1 MRFDLLIKG
10 GEVVDP
16 GAGQVD
22 KFDVAINRNRISAVD
37 SNIPV
42 ESAFRVIDASG
53 QFVTPGLID
62 LHTHVYHGVGV
73 YGIYADSVAS
83 RSGVTCLL

>member
-42 ESAFRVIDASG
+42 ESAFRVIDASN

-73 YGIYADSVAS
+73 
-83 RSGVTCLL
+83 